1 MINKQCTDEHR
12 NLMKRSTSKEFEKE
26 INYSFSGVLDGYH
39 INPLG
44 ESDMTDRSRI
54 SMLSTEMLEA
64 KQIGVRGLS
73 CYGFRLLDGSF
84 L

>member
-1 MINKQCTDEHR
+1 MGNTTSYNFIIHYKLKKIVLKNNIF
-12 NLMKRSTSKEFEKE
+12 NLT
-26 INYSFSGVLDGYH
+26 GVLDGYH
-39 INPLG
+39 INPLE

-73 CYGFRLLDGSF
+73 CYGFRLLDGTF